1 MLLISK
7 TLAQSRW
14 TRLDSSI
21 TGTNIFGDGAADWA
35 QVLDKVVDMIF
46 VVAGILAFIYL
57 VYSGFMYLTAGG
69 NPDATKKGQQG
80 ILNGIIGLI
89 IVFASYGIVFAVV
102 NFLNTRS
109 Q

>member
-1 MLLISK
+1 MKLLEIASAVDWNNLTIKNEARQESYTGMLDNL
-7 TLAQSRW
+7 LP
-14 TRLDSSI
+14 
-21 TGTNIFGDGAADWA
+21 
-35 QVLDKVVDMIF
+35 VVF
-46 VVAGILAFIYL
+46 LVAGILAFIYI
-57 VYSGFMYLTAGG
+57 VYSGFIYITAGG